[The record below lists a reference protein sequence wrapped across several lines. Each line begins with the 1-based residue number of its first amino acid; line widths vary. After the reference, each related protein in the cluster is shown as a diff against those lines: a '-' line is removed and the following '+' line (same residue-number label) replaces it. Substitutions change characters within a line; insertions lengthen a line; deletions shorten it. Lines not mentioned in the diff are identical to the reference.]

1 MGNAAVG
8 AVYQIILVVGFG
20 TFLTGLLLGVLVGSL
35 LWRYKATTNK
45 ALPTGIP
52 GEPIDLLIPVDD
64 AAQCPLNWQHLRD
77 VEEEQAL

>member
-52 GEPIDLLIPVDD
+52 GEPIELLVPVDD
-64 AAQCPLNWQHLRD
+64 PLAWGHLPTTA
-77 VEEEQAL
+77 EQEQAL

>member
-8 AVYQIILVVGFG
+8 AVYQIILVVGIG
-20 TFLTGLLLGVLVGSL
+20 TFLTGLLLGVLIGSL
-35 LWRYKATTNK
+35 LWRGRAIRNK

-64 AAQCPLNWQHLRD
+64 AAPCPLNWQHLRE
-77 VEEEQAL
+77 EEEQAL